1 MEIRLKHKYK
11 NKDNHLW
18 LNNWHKHKKENKIF
32 KIKRKYNKNN
42 KKKLEWPEVNI
53 LYKQDN
59 YLNLWLPK
67 Y

>member
-42 KKKLEWPEVNI
+42 KKKLE
-53 LYKQDN
+53 
-59 YLNLWLPK
+59 
-67 Y
+67 